1 MKTDHWLIIVSLLLL
16 SALAGMMHLHTRNQE
31 QAARIAALEA
41 AAAARAAEDAASL
54 VLLPPVDAPVSSPW
68 GMRSDPMGGGEAGFH
83 NGADRSVPIGT
94 PVRASAAGVC
104 KRPIRPLVLKCQ
116 DGQKSAVCREG
127 NWGNVQMTRAG
138 VCGKYA
144 HLSKIFVRAGS
155 REPADCR
162 VIGEYRVST
171 GRIHWML
178 LWTLSRAAWKYRRR
192 YGVKHTPDRG
202 ARVYDHAAADFK
214 GRTLIVIPS
223 AGDRDCYLPRRTAG
237 AAQERLTPGV
247 IT

>member
-94 PVRASAAGVC
+94 PVRASAAGVVQ
-104 KRPIRPLVLKCQ
+104 KTYPPPGTQVPRRPKGVLYA
-116 DGQKSAVCREG
+116 GEG
-127 NWGNVQMTRAG
+127 ELGATVQIDYGRG

-144 HLSKIFVRAGS
+144 HLSKIFVRAGQHVEAGQIVALS
-155 REPADCR
+155 
-162 VIGEYRVST
+162 GNTGVST
-171 GRIHWML
+171 GPHLHWML
-178 LWTLSRAAWKYRRR
+178 LVDPEAALRWR
-192 YGVKHTPDRG
+192 
-202 ARVYDHAAADFK
+202 
-214 GRTLIVIPS
+214 IPEEV
-223 AGDRDCYLPRRTAG
+223 R
-237 AAQERLTPGV
+237 E
-247 IT
+247 